1 MLSYRNLVAF
11 ARKHKVN
18 SSIMPQDISVLTRK
32 LYTAF
37 EELPGKITLLN
48 PQISLNLSEKNL
60 LFFEVKGS
68 KTFKDGWYVVNQT
81 PSVAGF
87 VQNAIPNTV
96 RV

>member
-60 LFFEVKGS
+60 LFLKSKAVKRS
-68 KTFKDGWYVVNQT
+68 KTGGMW
-81 PSVAGF
+81 
-87 VQNAIPNTV
+87 
-96 RV
+96 